1 MIMMVILNISIIKIW
16 FLVMEEDT
24 IPPTITGCP
33 GTLTFPTDAGSNTA
47 VATWTEPTATDN
59 SGISPTRLQTHRSG
73 ESFSVG
79 QTEVT
84 YIFTDQAGNAATCSF
99 TVTGNDVI

>member
-1 MIMMVILNISIIKIW
+1 MTILNISIITIY

-33 GTLTFPTDAGSNTA
+33 EPLTLPADAGSSTA
-47 VATWTEPTATDN
+47 IATWTEPTATDN

-73 ESFSVG
+73 ESFTVG
-79 QTEVT
+79 QTDVT

-99 TVTGNDVI
+99 TVTVTGK